1 MDLIFCD
8 YRHRHVCIRY
18 CLFLSIRIG
27 DIFDFFLT
35 TVLHQQQCL
44 RANLSSVICVDVLDV
59 TRIPTQTLSWRTSHV
74 LSMIWLSYIFLH
86 WLAVTSVL
94 LSMSDST
101 PIRCTRT
108 DVRDAL
114 HIQTYW
120 HPRLVGLLQHNA
132 LVLLTRRITRTG

>member
-1 MDLIFCD
+1 
-8 YRHRHVCIRY
+8 
-18 CLFLSIRIG
+18 
-27 DIFDFFLT
+27 
-35 TVLHQQQCL
+35 LHQQQCL

-108 DVRDAL
+108 DVL
-114 HIQTYW
+114 
-120 HPRLVGLLQHNA
+120 
-132 LVLLTRRITRTG
+132 